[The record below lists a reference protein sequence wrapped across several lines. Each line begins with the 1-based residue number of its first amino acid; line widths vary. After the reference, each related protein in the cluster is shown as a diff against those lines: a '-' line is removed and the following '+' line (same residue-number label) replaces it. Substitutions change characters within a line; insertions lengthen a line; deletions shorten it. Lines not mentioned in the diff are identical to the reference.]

1 MLHEAEAFCRDT
13 NARNGRADDRGPR
26 RSPSAPGSG
35 LRRHQLATQV
45 IALLRAVVERREEE
59 QVPAAGSDEQDV
71 LVRAFLADAA
81 DLLDLT
87 APESLATD
95 GPAAYINLSYRHAH
109 GTRIYGGTSEVHRSV
124 VAERALGM
132 PRTRA

>member
-1 MLHEAEAFCRDT
+1 MTELI
-13 NARNGRADDRGPR
+13 
-26 RSPSAPGSG
+26 G
-35 LRRHQLATQV
+35 LR
-45 IALLRAVVERREEE
+45 ALWASTEKKPNTGQGSMSKLFSSER
-59 QVPAAGSDEQDV
+59 
-71 LVRAFLADAA
+71 FLADAS

-124 VAERALGM
+124 VAERALGL